1 MQQFISDY
9 LATVTQA
16 IGQLNPAE
24 LEAVA
29 NALFEAYQNDK
40 QIFTMGNGA
49 SAALASHMA
58 CDWGKGTSTD
68 LGTGTQVTG
77 VKRLR
82 IIGLADNVA
91 LMTAYGN
98 DVRYEDIFVEQ
109 LKNLMNPGDVVLG
122 ISGSGGS
129 PNVLRGLEYA
139 RAKGAVTIGFTGN
152 QPKAQM
158 MRDVCNITLAAPLTL
173 MEQIE
178 DLHVIFHH
186 VVSLVLRQMV
196 FSSQGKTWR

>member
-1 MQQFISDY
+1 S
-9 LATVTQA
+9 ARRA
-16 IGQLNPAE
+16 PSAPSCS
-24 LEAVA
+24 
-29 NALFEAYQNDK
+29 
-40 QIFTMGNGA
+40 A
-49 SAALASHMA
+49 SA
-58 CDWGKGTSTD
+58 
-68 LGTGTQVTG
+68 
-77 VKRLR
+77 
-82 IIGLADNVA
+82 
-91 LMTAYGN
+91 
-98 DVRYEDIFVEQ
+98 
-109 LKNLMNPGDVVLG
+109 KNLMNPGDVVLG

-158 MRDVCNITLAAPLTL
+158 MRDICNITLAAPLTL

-196 FSSQGKTWR
+196 FSSQGKTWRP